1 MERGEILII
10 KRSAK
15 VTFIK
20 TKNFTKLFN
29 LQDLDINKILVSK
42 QESDGTKNSLK
53 YFIGHND
60 NDVIRSLC
68 IKLSQMIGYVKHF
81 DSKKTM
87 SFKVG
92 DNKLLKK
99 YNKIWE

>member
-20 TKNFTKLFN
+20 TKNFAKLFN

-68 IKLSQMIGYVKHF
+68 IKLSQMFGYVKHF